1 METVETQGVETPETE
16 NKVENQTVETQTTET
31 KTEEK
36 DTANNAPYRTFATQA
51 DFDRHSAGIL
61 NSAKN
66 KAEKELLAML
76 GLKPDE
82 KDKLVKFKEAYD
94 NTLSEAEKQAKTLEN
109 LNVEVNQ
116 LKSEITEKDAIIS
129 ALSQITGKKP
139 DDVNKYVKMAKGLVD
154 ENTTIEQALEQVFAF
169 TKHEVK
175 TPTARPLNESTTA
188 KVDKNPFKDG
198 NLTEQGNLI
207 KTDREKARE
216 MYMAVYGKAPS
227 W

>member
-82 KDKLVKFKEAYD
+82 KDKLAKFKEAYD

-116 LKSEITEKDAIIS
+116 LKSEIAEKDAIIS

-154 ENTTIEQALEQVFAF
+154 ENTTIEQALEQVFTF

>member
-82 KDKLVKFKEAYD
+82 KDKLAKFKEAYD

>member
-82 KDKLVKFKEAYD
+82 KDKLAKFKEAYD

-116 LKSEITEKDAIIS
+116 LKSEIAEKNAIIS